1 MLKHLE
7 IFNQF
12 VSEFKKDSTV
22 EGVLLNGSVAS
33 GTATEMSDL
42 DMIILCNE
50 NKFVSKVV
58 DTILV
63 EIHYITYDK
72 AIERLNHYPMEV
84 YKYLDAKIEY
94 DNGKLQEILACAEN
108 IFNEYCVS
116 EKEKSEITYWLKS
129 TELKLKSAFLKQDM
143 LLISYLASTNLWK
156 VLEGVWAVNQKPV
169 PPSSSLYRRYKELE
183 FIPFQNWFEELLAEN
198 IEIKGKAMLKCI
210 DWILD
215 ELNKKILA

>member
-33 GTATEMSDL
+33 GTATKMSDL
-42 DMIILCNE
+42 DMIILCNK

-156 VLEGVWAVNQKPV
+156 VLEGVWVVNQKPV
-169 PPSSSLYRRYKELE
+169 PPSSSLYRRYKELDL
-183 FIPFQNWFEELLAEN
+183 IPFQNWFEELLAEN